1 MIRFL
6 TCISCVC
13 RLMNKLDAELS
24 NYINQLVVFSHSE
37 LNKKQLIQF
46 LSSFLDLKNSFMVS
60 ELDDKQ

>member
-1 MIRFL
+1 
-6 TCISCVC
+6 
-13 RLMNKLDAELS
+13 MNKLDAELS

-60 ELDDKQ
+60 ELDEKQ